1 VGLVHGL
8 LNYSSCH
15 AASVLFSPSMS
26 PSLERCLSSLIR
38 VVVVLVVVDQVF
50 YFLTYENSIDLERVE
65 DVAQRAGA

>member
-1 VGLVHGL
+1 
-8 LNYSSCH
+8 
-15 AASVLFSPSMS
+15 MS